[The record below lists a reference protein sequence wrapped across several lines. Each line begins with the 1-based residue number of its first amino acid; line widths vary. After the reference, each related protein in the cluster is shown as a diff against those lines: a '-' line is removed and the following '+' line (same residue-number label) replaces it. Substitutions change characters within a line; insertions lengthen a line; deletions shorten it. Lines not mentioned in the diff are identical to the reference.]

1 MLTEAQRDRR
11 TVFCRQLAQRCDS
24 QALKEFCEQAG
35 KVRDARIVYDKI
47 SKRSKGVAYVEFYE
61 EESVPLA
68 VALTGKKLLG
78 IPIIVELTETEKNR
92 LAEEAAAAL
101 RQEKLQQKLAVLE
114 IFISNLH
121 PSILDADLKRVFEPF
136 GDVAFVQVTREDVNR
151 STAIIQFRDPND
163 TRQAGEKMS
172 GFELAGRPIRLI
184 VRDATVNMV
193 NGGREGFSST
203 STTTTAAGERMA
215 AAAASDAAKHRDLGL
230 DEDGLASSAE
240 LMLRLARDASVLK
253 GLASSRP
260 SPCILLQHMYNPTAE
275 TEPDWEL
282 EIAEEVQEEC
292 GKFGKVEHLHV
303 AKTLD
308 GDVFV
313 RFASTDSAQAA
324 VASLNGRWFG
334 GMQVVAMFIPQNEYL
349 TRYPK

>member
-1 MLTEAQRDRR
+1 MLTETQRDRR

-24 QALKEFCEQAG
+24 LALKEFCEQAG

-47 SKRSKGVAYVEFYE
+47 SKRSKGVAYVEFHD

-78 IPIIVELTETEKNR
+78 IPIMVELTETEKNR

-101 RQEKLQQKLAVLE
+101 RLEKLQQKTTLLE

-121 PSILDADLKRVFEPF
+121 PSIVDADLKRVFQPF
-136 GDVAFVQVTREDVNR
+136 GDVTFVQVSREDTNR
-151 STAIIQFRDPND
+151 STAIIQFKDQND
-163 TRQAGEKMS
+163 TKQAGEKMN
-172 GFELAGRPIRLI
+172 GFELAGRPIRLM
-184 VRDATVNMV
+184 VREATVNEV
-193 NGGREGFSST
+193 NAKHSATGGEKMTSSFSDS
-203 STTTTAAGERMA
+203 
-215 AAAASDAAKHRDLGL
+215 AKHRDASF
-230 DEDGLASSAE
+230 DEDGMSSSAD
-240 LMLRLARDASVLK
+240 LMLKLARDTSALK
-253 GLASSRP
+253 GLASTRP
-260 SPCILLQHMYNPTAE
+260 SPCVILQHLYNPAVE
-275 TEPDWEL
+275 TEPDWEF

-292 GKFGKVEHLHV
+292 SKFGKVEHLHIP
-303 AKTLD
+303 KTSD
-308 GDVFV
+308 GDVLV

-349 TRYPK
+349 ARYPK